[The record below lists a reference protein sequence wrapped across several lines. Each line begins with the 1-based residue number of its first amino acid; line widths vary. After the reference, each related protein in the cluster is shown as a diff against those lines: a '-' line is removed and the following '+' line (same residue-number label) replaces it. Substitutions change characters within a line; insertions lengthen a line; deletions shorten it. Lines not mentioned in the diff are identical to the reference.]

1 MNKRDLTREV
11 ATLCGMQLNTVASV
25 IDATIKTFEKQ
36 LNNGE
41 KIKLIG
47 FGTFEKVARRQRVG
61 RNPRNPGENII
72 IPQRYSVSFKPGKKL
87 KETLNSK

>member
-1 MNKRDLTREV
+1 MNKMELTREV
-11 ATLCGMQLNTVASV
+11 ATLSGMQLNTVAAV

-36 LNNGE
+36 LNSGE
-41 KIKLIG
+41 KIKLVG
-47 FGTFEKVARRQRVG
+47 FGTFEKVARKQRVG
-61 RNPRNPGENII
+61 RNPRNPGESII